1 MATLERRPS
10 LLTLKQAL
18 LIDAIVSGTVGLL
31 SLVGARWLD
40 SLLDLP
46 AALLAGSGAIMAVY
60 AVGLVMLGN
69 RARVPASGARI
80 VIGGNLVWAAACVL
94 LLFSGWVD
102 PNGLGVAFILA
113 QIVAVLVFAELQA
126 MALRASP

>member
-1 MATLERRPS
+1 
-10 LLTLKQAL
+10 
-18 LIDAIVSGTVGLL
+18 
-31 SLVGARWLD
+31 
-40 SLLDLP
+40 
-46 AALLAGSGAIMAVY
+46 MAVY

-102 PNGLGVAFILA
+102 PNGLGVAFILV